1 MGATTAVQ
9 ARGLTRAF
17 GEVKAVDGLDLAVE
31 RGEVFGL
38 LGPNGAGKTTTV
50 RMLVTLLKP
59 TAGSVQVLG
68 LDGERDAAAL
78 RRRIGYVPQEIT
90 VDPGL
95 TGTENLRFFG
105 RLYGLSRAEVDARG
119 GELLRMFALEGDQDR
134 RVRGY
139 SGGMKKKLD
148 LACGLLHRPE
158 LLFLDEPS
166 LGLDV
171 GTRRAV
177 WDHILQ
183 LKRQGVT
190 ILLCTNLMDEAD
202 RLCDRIAIIDRGKLA
217 AVGAPA
223 DLKREL
229 GGDVVTMELA
239 TDGAPR
245 LDALAEALGRL
256 PMVSSTLREGERLH
270 VYVEANETAIPALVD
285 AARGQGVDVRSLSY
299 VRPALDEVF
308 LRHTGH
314 RFANEP
320 AEPRKRR
327 A

>member
-1 MGATTAVQ
+1 MDAGPAVQ
-9 ARGLTRAF
+9 ARGLTRTF
-17 GEVKAVDGLDLAVE
+17 GEVKAVDGLDLAVT

-59 TAGSVQVLG
+59 TAGSAQVLG
-68 LDGERDAAAL
+68 LDVERDAAAL

-90 VDPGL
+90 VDAGL

-105 RLYGLSRAEVDARG
+105 RLYGLSGAEIDARG
-119 GELLRMFALEGDQDR
+119 RELLRMFGLEGHEDR

-177 WDHILQ
+177 WDHILE
-183 LKRQGVT
+183 LSRQGVT

-202 RLCDRIAIIDRGKLA
+202 RLCNRLAIIDRGKLA
-217 AVGAPA
+217 ALGAPA

-229 GGDVVTMELA
+229 GGDVVTMEFA
-239 TDGAPR
+239 TDGAR
-245 LDALAEALGRL
+245 LDALSEALRRL
-256 PMVSSTLREGERLH
+256 PMVSSTMREGDRLH
-270 VYVEANETAIPALVD
+270 VYVESNETAIPALVD

-320 AEPRKRR
+320 VAPRKGRG
-327 A
+327 